1 MVCKNSRGLAVIAL
15 LAAFQASGQAAVV
28 QRGTDLRAGEAQ
40 REKDQRVGDIF
51 AAMALQPGSV
61 VADIGA
67 GPGFFTVR
75 LAEAVGSGGRVFAV
89 DVSASVLRSL
99 RSRVEQEGLKNV
111 EVIEGSASNPNLP
124 EAMLDAAL
132 IVNAYHEMT
141 EHQAMLE
148 HIKKALKP
156 GGRLVIVEPIS
167 PGRRDGTREEQMRRH
182 EIAPGFVQ
190 QDARSA
196 GFDISTLE
204 DPFSNHHGNGSEF
217 MIVLTRPAIA
227 ASGAASRLRSAEP
240 RIRAASPKAERP
252 TGRPAAQGARRD
264 TPASRSSSTRSGESR
279 CVRTGRA

>member
-1 MVCKNSRGLAVIAL
+1 MLHVDDAALQVRLLPVLGTASRARNVRPAGDLA
-15 LAAFQASGQAAVV
+15 
-28 QRGTDLRAGEAQ
+28 T
-40 REKDQRVGDIF
+40 
-51 AAMALQPGSV
+51 ALQPFVMGT
-61 VADIGA
+61 D
-67 GPGFFTVR
+67 TTMQ
-75 LAEAVGSGGRVFAV
+75 AEALKLAGQWKLEPFRRAAELFAV

-111 EVIEGSASNPNLP
+111 EVIEGSASDPHLP
-124 EAMLDAAL
+124 EALLDAAL
-132 IVNAYHEMT
+132 IVNAYHEMN

-167 PGRRDGTREEQMRRH
+167 PGRRDGTREEQARQH

-204 DPFSNHHGNGSEF
+204 DPFSNHHGHGSEF

-227 ASGAASRLRSAEP
+227 AGGAASRLRSAEP
-240 RIRAASPKAERP
+240 RIRASSPKAEPP

-264 TPASRSSSTRSGESR
+264 TPASRSSSTRSGESW
-279 CVRTGRA
+279 CARTGTA